1 MNTLYVKDG
10 HTASVSP
17 KYVYHSSVHKIW
29 KWGACFL
36 GEKYFASPRPL
47 NIKKIQT
54 KIKKKEYTIQRF
66 IELES
71 APEQYLLRNGYTP
84 LICLKSH

>member
-1 MNTLYVKDG
+1 MGPIYVKDG
-10 HTASVSP
+10 HTVTVSP

-29 KWGACFL
+29 KWGACFI
-36 GEKYFASPRPL
+36 GEQYYASPKPL

-71 APEQYLLRNGYTP
+71 APEQYLLKNGYK
-84 LICLKSH
+84 LFICPNNL

>member
-1 MNTLYVKDG
+1 MDPIYVKDG
-10 HTASVSP
+10 HTVTVSP

-29 KWGACFL
+29 KWGACFI
-36 GEKYFASPRPL
+36 GEQYYASPKPL

-71 APEQYLLRNGYTP
+71 APEQYLLKNGYK
-84 LICLKSH
+84 LFICPNNL